1 MELGFQGLEE
11 HRGGSWVREGMDGRE
26 RARARMQGR
35 GYLVFLQGRC
45 DLAEIRAQGRIL
57 HQLSMLPQPGFL
69 LLTAV
74 QELCLLQRLLQRG
87 PPEGWQGLL
96 HFFLL
101 IHILIF
107 SSLQGKVSAK
117 VDP

>member
-1 MELGFQGLEE
+1 M
-11 HRGGSWVREGMDGRE
+11 REGMDGRE

-87 PPEGWQGLL
+87 PPEGWQGPRRGLGSNGTWGGVPHQAQTPPL
-96 HFFLL
+96 R
-101 IHILIF
+101 
-107 SSLQGKVSAK
+107 
-117 VDP
+117 